1 MKVAI
6 LVTLNREGILDY
18 TGGPNVITRV
28 FKSRQELRARAEDV
42 MMEAEMGV
50 ILPFILPFIS
60 YCEE

>member
-1 MKVAI
+1 MKNHR
-6 LVTLNREGILDY
+6 TLFINREGILDY

-50 ILPFILPFIS
+50 ILH
-60 YCEE
+60 END